1 MARQVPPNS
10 TPIAN
15 NIIEKLALSKLTMY
29 ETRIIMAVIRK
40 TYGWDKKKDWITG
53 SQLGKLTGIRQNH
66 CYKTVET
73 LVEKQIL
80 IKDGKRIGLN
90 KRTNQWLVHE
100 GVVHEGVVHQD
111 VVSST
116 SACSQVVHQD
126 VHTKETIT
134 KETIQ
139 KKKYIKKKTYIPTQ
153 KLVET
158 FNHDFELLKL
168 TNEEMDKLHKKFGGE
183 LQANLVKF
191 ENAMGSRKDYQKK
204 YSSHYRTMLNWYDKP
219 KTKEFYEKEANRL
232 AFPVFWNK
240 HGEDLANKYFS
251 NK

>member
-1 MARQVPPNS
+1 MAIKRKVPKNS
-10 TPIAN
+10 TPVHNDIIRALCCVKLSSSEF
-15 NIIEKLALSKLTMY
+15 NIIFAIVK
-29 ETRIIMAVIRK
+29 K
-40 TYGWDKKKDWITG
+40 TYGWDKKMDWISL
-53 SQLGKLTGIRQNH
+53 SQLEALTGIASRH
-66 CYKTVET
+66 CCSYVKK
-73 LVEKQIL
+73 LVAKKVVL
-80 IKDGKRIGLN
+80 KVKGKIGLN
-90 KRTNQWLVHE
+90 KRTKEWVLHKR
-100 GVVHEGVVHQD
+100 GVQELGVQEPGKILQELGKKLQELGD
-111 VVSST
+111 
-116 SACSQVVHQD
+116 
-126 VHTKETIT
+126 TKETIT

-219 KTKEFYEKEANRL
+219 KTKEFYEKEMIKL
-232 AFPVFWNK
+232 GYPAFHCK
-240 HGEDLANKYFS
+240 YGEPLANKYLIQ
-251 NK
+251 